1 MRLIRIVV
9 IAALAALF
17 LVGVASYAAQND
29 NTPSTGAEKAPSAFL
44 PLDKWEFE
52 SVVDG
57 TAVVHEFVI
66 QNKGDAPL
74 NISKVKTG

>member
-1 MRLIRIVV
+1 MRMIRIIVG
-9 IAALAALF
+9 AALVAFLF
-17 LVGVASYAAQND
+17 AGVASYAAQND
-29 NTPSTGAEKAPSAFL
+29 IAPSTDTAKAPSAFL
-44 PLDKWEFE
+44 PEDKWEFE

>member
-1 MRLIRIVV
+1 MRMIRIIVS
-9 IAALAALF
+9 AALVAFLF
-17 LVGVASYAAQND
+17 VGVASYAAQND
-29 NTPSTGAEKAPSAFL
+29 NTPSTDTPKTPSAFL
-44 PLDKWEFE
+44 PVDTWEFE

>member
-1 MRLIRIVV
+1 MRLIRIFV

-17 LVGVASYAAQND
+17 FVGVASYAAQND
-29 NTPSTGAEKAPSAFL
+29 NTSSTVTEKAPSAVL
-44 PLDKWEFE
+44 PLNKWEFE